1 MSDQNPID
9 SAREVTDILQSAARR
24 PRPPGSAYAGCVT
37 PAEAHRLH
45 ELGVAK
51 LVDVRTEEERDYVG
65 YVPGSLHVIWRPR
78 GATEPNA
85 RFAEDL
91 AGVASRDETILLLC
105 RSAHRS
111 KLAGNAAARAGFT
124 AVYDVLEGFEGDLD
138 ANGHRG
144 TLGGWRFR
152 GLPWTQG

>member
-1 MSDQNPID
+1 MSDPNPID
-9 SAREVTDILQSAARR
+9 PKQEVTEILEAASRR
-24 PRPPGSAYAGCVT
+24 PRPPGALYAGCVT

-45 ELGVAK
+45 ELGTAR

-65 YVPGSLHVIWRPR
+65 HVPGSLHVVWRPR

-85 RFAEDL
+85 RFVEDL
-91 AGVASRDETILLLC
+91 AGVARRDETILLLC

-111 KLAGNAAARAGFT
+111 KLAGNAAAQAGFT

-144 TLGGWRFR
+144 TVGGWRFR